1 MANGDLKDLARRT
14 ALDRVSEIKQLIL
27 LKIQNMMDVK
37 DVLLLWFINFLIK
50 KTASLAD
57 KSTSVSGVNNEIKQ
71 KQQIADELYEPI
83 IRKF

>member
-71 KQQIADELYEPI
+71 KQQIADELCEPI

>member
-1 MANGDLKDLARRT
+1 
-14 ALDRVSEIKQLIL
+14 
-27 LKIQNMMDVK
+27 MMDVK
-37 DVLLLWFINFLIK
+37 DVLLLWFINLLIK

>member
-1 MANGDLKDLARRT
+1 MFYKF
-14 ALDRVSEIKQLIL
+14 LD
-27 LKIQNMMDVK
+27 
-37 DVLLLWFINFLIK
+37 K

-57 KSTSVSGVNNEIKQ
+57 KSTSGTGVNNEIKQ